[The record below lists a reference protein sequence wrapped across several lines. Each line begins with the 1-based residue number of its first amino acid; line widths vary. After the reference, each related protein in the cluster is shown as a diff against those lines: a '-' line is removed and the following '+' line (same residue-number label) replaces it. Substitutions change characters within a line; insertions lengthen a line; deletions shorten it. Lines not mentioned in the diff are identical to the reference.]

1 MEEPIAGDP
10 VLGDLMPS
18 AIDISSCDSTISG
31 NYANIEALLSATSAP
46 PPGFESSPYISS
58 EAVTVDSPSSY
69 YTADN
74 LPASHEGDISLV
86 TKDHNSSENVTAN
99 EDPTTTTSSD
109 PTVAE
114 DATIEADLTGTATI
128 TDTDDFSTLNQTKDF
143 MNLEDDI
150 KDKID
155 KKSEGLSEV
164 HSASSRESIKRPSKT
179 ALCHERRFFC
189 REWAWAKLWACVE
202 QRPSAKTCGVL
213 IVGGPGTGK
222 TALCSQLVNPTGAH
236 GRHATLLQNRILAH
250 HFCHAHDAASLSVAA
265 FIQSL
270 VVQLAQSKQLVGYGA
285 KVTVPE
291 VVQALDP
298 IVLQK
303 DPDEAFRRAILF
315 PLLEVEAPENTQLLL
330 VDSIDE
336 DSLLTYGG
344 VSAAQRN
351 EGNSTKEELIS
362 KSILELLS
370 NHHHLLPQWLLL
382 VVTARRGAHSRG
394 LTRTFSGFRKIALDD
409 LRRSHVVRD
418 VQQYILCRLDTEPAL
433 RYHLSRE
440 TAEMLN
446 QLHIKSNGCFL
457 YLEKVLDGVVEGWVT
472 LREIRD
478 IPGTLNGLYLWLC
491 QRLYPRKNFH
501 RVLPLLSVILASRAP
516 LTQQEVQEAVTT
528 HIPGLSEEEWGKRW
542 ALLRR
547 VLCPYTPHYLLLFHH
562 SFAEWLL
569 DVKHC
574 TQKYLV
580 GVSEGHAML
589 AMKYTLKASLLS
601 PLEIQA
607 FAFHLARISVKA
619 PLEPFHLPLW
629 LICSGAPVAD
639 CFEQIGLPARTP
651 SYGESEER
659 EMLITR
665 DGTSRSSKSGSRRSG
680 KRRRRK
686 HREDPLYPYLR
697 GGPINGVDAAGRT
710 LLHNAAH
717 QGDASLV
724 AVLLERGA
732 IHSLTDKGGQTP
744 LNLAARHG
752 HADVVTTLLAF
763 GANPDHADDDGWTS
777 LRSAAWAGHVGVV
790 EALLKGGAE
799 ADLADG
805 DGRTALRAAAWGGH
819 EDVVATLL
827 NKGADVNRADS
838 EGRTPLIAA
847 AYMGHYEIVTALIE
861 GGADVNH
868 ADKDGRSALSVGALC
883 VTSLVGD
890 FCAPAAGGRLQVVTA
905 LLEGGA
911 DVDHEDKDG
920 LTPLLVA
927 AFEGHV
933 DVCELLL
940 EYDADVDHV
949 DRSGRTP
956 LLAAASMGH
965 ASVVERLLFWGCY
978 VDHIDVEGRT
988 VLSVAAAQG
997 SQDTVRLLLDRGLDE
1012 THRDNA
1018 GWTPLHYAAFEGHKG
1033 VCEALIEGGA
1043 RINEVDNDGKHALVL
1058 AGQEG
1063 HADVVA
1069 TLLDSGAALHH
1080 TSHDGRSALRVAALE
1095 GHKDVVR
1102 LLLNRGADLHYK
1114 DADGRSTLYL
1124 LALEDRLEMAAFLL
1138 DHGADV
1144 ESKDLEGRTPLHVT
1158 AWQGH
1163 IRMVGLLLSRG
1174 ARVDAEDHERRTPLQ
1189 SAAWQGNADIVRIL
1203 LEHGAHADHCCSQG
1217 ATALSIAAQEG
1228 HEECVALLLQFGANP
1243 GHSDRCGRTA
1253 IKVALKGGH
1262 LRLAR
1267 ILEEHLE
1274 QQKIHGAGH
1283 GIKGEETKPCSSIL
1297 CPGLTASPGESPE
1310 STFEKRRSCM
1320 SLGAHSSSKSSCNL
1334 STSTRSSGGGALPTT
1349 STRAISAGDPS
1360 NVSAFHN
1367 HHFAPHNYQQQQQFG
1382 PHPAASLSGAPP
1394 PIPPAPLAPPSS
1406 VSPALSFTQQL
1417 QQCGRVRGRKN
1428 PTLPQP
1434 PLTPLD
1440 DPASPI
1446 YASPPISPVNDVPPP
1461 LPQRMNPL
1469 VALLEEEYA
1478 LPCHKGK
1485 HHHRRGVS
1493 SGRPEA
1499 NCHLEQSRKAV
1510 VVSSSSH
1517 VASHYPYSSQFSVGT
1532 TGGLP
1537 PQLQQQPL
1545 PPTPYQQQQQQQQ
1558 NNNQSVGAEGGSTS
1572 GFTFTQDS
1580 HMRIILGSRSPEA
1593 RPKRNG
1599 IVTNPSLKAAQAKAA
1614 HILRNGLP
1622 ARPRQYPLRPNE
1634 RNLTYSYQEQ

>member
-74 LPASHEGDISLV
+74 LPASHEGDISLL

-109 PTVAE
+109 PTVAD
-114 DATIEADLTGTATI
+114 DATIEADLTGTTTI

-150 KDKID
+150 KNKID

-179 ALCHERRFFC
+179 AQCHERRFFC

-351 EGNSTKEELIS
+351 EGNSTKEEMIS

-639 CFEQIGLPARTP
+639 CFEQIGLRDQLSFKLLQEAGAHIPLTEEQVNEDDDDDDDFEDDDDDDQTIERTKVKYEELQEEFVKKEEEECKGEESKHAEESTQTEKHRKERLTEKKSDASSSETQPPLQLSQLDRSPRAARTP

-680 KRRRRK
+680 SESRSRDGHRVGRTSSEGSESGGSRIKERRRRK

-732 IHSLTDKGGQTP
+732 INSLTDKGGQTP

-933 DVCELLL
+933 
-940 EYDADVDHV
+940 
-949 DRSGRTP
+949 
-956 LLAAASMGH
+956 
-965 ASVVERLLFWGCY
+965 
-978 VDHIDVEGRT
+978 
-988 VLSVAAAQG
+988 
-997 SQDTVRLLLDRGLDE
+997 
-1012 THRDNA
+1012 
-1018 GWTPLHYAAFEGHKG
+1018 
-1033 VCEALIEGGA
+1033 
-1043 RINEVDNDGKHALVL
+1043 
-1058 AGQEG
+1058 
-1063 HADVVA
+1063 
-1069 TLLDSGAALHH
+1069 
-1080 TSHDGRSALRVAALE
+1080 
-1095 GHKDVVR
+1095 
-1102 LLLNRGADLHYK
+1102 
-1114 DADGRSTLYL
+1114 
-1124 LALEDRLEMAAFLL
+1124 
-1138 DHGADV
+1138 
-1144 ESKDLEGRTPLHVT
+1144 
-1158 AWQGH
+1158 
-1163 IRMVGLLLSRG
+1163 
-1174 ARVDAEDHERRTPLQ
+1174 
-1189 SAAWQGNADIVRIL
+1189 
-1203 LEHGAHADHCCSQG
+1203 
-1217 ATALSIAAQEG
+1217 
-1228 HEECVALLLQFGANP
+1228 
-1243 GHSDRCGRTA
+1243 
-1253 IKVALKGGH
+1253 
-1262 LRLAR
+1262 
-1267 ILEEHLE
+1267 
-1274 QQKIHGAGH
+1274 
-1283 GIKGEETKPCSSIL
+1283 
-1297 CPGLTASPGESPE
+1297 
-1310 STFEKRRSCM
+1310 
-1320 SLGAHSSSKSSCNL
+1320 
-1334 STSTRSSGGGALPTT
+1334 
-1349 STRAISAGDPS
+1349 
-1360 NVSAFHN
+1360 
-1367 HHFAPHNYQQQQQFG
+1367 
-1382 PHPAASLSGAPP
+1382 
-1394 PIPPAPLAPPSS
+1394 
-1406 VSPALSFTQQL
+1406 
-1417 QQCGRVRGRKN
+1417 
-1428 PTLPQP
+1428 
-1434 PLTPLD
+1434 
-1440 DPASPI
+1440 
-1446 YASPPISPVNDVPPP
+1446 
-1461 LPQRMNPL
+1461 
-1469 VALLEEEYA
+1469 
-1478 LPCHKGK
+1478 
-1485 HHHRRGVS
+1485 
-1493 SGRPEA
+1493 
-1499 NCHLEQSRKAV
+1499 
-1510 VVSSSSH
+1510 
-1517 VASHYPYSSQFSVGT
+1517 
-1532 TGGLP
+1532 
-1537 PQLQQQPL
+1537 
-1545 PPTPYQQQQQQQQ
+1545 
-1558 NNNQSVGAEGGSTS
+1558 
-1572 GFTFTQDS
+1572 
-1580 HMRIILGSRSPEA
+1580 
-1593 RPKRNG
+1593 
-1599 IVTNPSLKAAQAKAA
+1599 
-1614 HILRNGLP
+1614 
-1622 ARPRQYPLRPNE
+1622 
-1634 RNLTYSYQEQ
+1634 